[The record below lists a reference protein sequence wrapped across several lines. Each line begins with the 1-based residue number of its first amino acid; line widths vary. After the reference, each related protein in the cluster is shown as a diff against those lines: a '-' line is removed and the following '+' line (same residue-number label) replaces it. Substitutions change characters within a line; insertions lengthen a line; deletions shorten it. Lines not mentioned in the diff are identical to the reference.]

1 MNERGCKPMNVFYFT
16 SDLFASVA
24 ATSIVSLLENNK
36 TANEITFYIIDDG
49 ITGENKEKLTTM
61 IASYGRTVRYIVAPD
76 PSELF
81 DFPFKSRYQMGHSYV
96 RMAIGTLLPETVD
109 RVIALDS
116 DTLITGDITE
126 LWNLDMG
133 ENILAGVADCMNLK
147 AYRRQ
152 FGLSGEEF
160 YCNAGVFL
168 IDLKKWREQKVE
180 EKIKNVIKKKNGN
193 VFFFEQTLMN
203 YSCKGKI
210 YKLHP
215 KYNCYTLFFAFD
227 YKNLIR
233 WRKPTIFYTEKE
245 VAEAKE
251 KSTIIHFTRNFYMLS
266 RPWVKGCDHPVSL
279 EYQNYKKLTAWPN
292 LDDDTRT
299 GKQLRKYRLW
309 HAFPQGI
316 IARGASVLYNSI
328 RPRMWWK
335 NE

>member
-1 MNERGCKPMNVFYFT
+1 MNVFYFT

-36 TANEITFYIIDDG
+36 AVKEINFYIVDDG
-49 ITGENKEKLTTM
+49 ITSENKEKLTAM
-61 IASYGRTVRYIVAPD
+61 IISYGRYVHYIVAPD

-96 RMAIGTLLPETVD
+96 RMAIATLLPETVE

-116 DTLITGDITE
+116 DTLVVGNLSE
-126 LWNLDMG
+126 LWKLDMG
-133 ENILAGVADCMNLK
+133 ENILAGVADCMNLD
-147 AYRRQ
+147 AYSRK

-168 IDLKKWREQKVE
+168 IDLKKWREQKIE
-180 EKIKNVIKKKNGN
+180 EKIKNVIREKNGN

-210 YKLHP
+210 CKLHP

-233 WRKPTIFYTEKE
+233 WRKPTIFYTEAE
-245 VAEAKE
+245 VSEAKA
-251 KSTIIHFTRNFYMLS
+251 KPIIIHFTRNFYMLS
-266 RPWVKGCDHPVSL
+266 RPWVKGCDHPMSAK
-279 EYQNYKKLTAWPN
+279 YKKYKELTAWPN
-292 LDDDTRT
+292 LDEDNRT
-299 GKQLRKYRLW
+299 WKQLTKYRLW
-309 HAFPQGI
+309 HLFPQNI
-316 IARGASVLYNSI
+316 IARGASVLYNLV
-328 RPRMWWK
+328 RPRIWWK